1 MLHDRNI
8 IYFSSNDWE
17 SGVRTSSYHV
27 ARFLSQ
33 RNKILYIES
42 IGLRAPKASAADM
55 KRITKKLSSCFKG
68 LKKIGRNFY
77 IYTPIVLPLH
87 NSEIARCMNKQ
98 ILIASIKYL
107 QKRLHMDKPISWI
120 FHPHM
125 GEIAGHFGES
135 LIVYYCIDEFSAFPE
150 INQDKMKRMETKLLK
165 KADVVFATAQPLVES
180 KREINPETYFSPHG
194 VDFDHFSKASS
205 KDTNIPKEIDAIKR
219 PIIGFFGLIREWLD
233 MELIKHLATKCPDL
247 SIVLIGKSAVDT
259 STLNGV
265 KNIHLLGHKD
275 YSTLPSYAKAF
286 DVCIIPF
293 KVNELTRN
301 VNPIKLREYLAMGK
315 PVVSTYMLEVAK
327 YKVVEIAETYDEFVK
342 KIELCLK
349 KNQESDIKERQ
360 DSIRTETWQ
369 YRMEK
374 ISEIVEQKIGEKGE
388 RDLIR
393 L

>member
-1 MLHDRNI
+1 M
-8 IYFSSNDWE
+8 
-17 SGVRTSSYHV
+17 
-27 ARFLSQ
+27 
-33 RNKILYIES
+33 
-42 IGLRAPKASAADM
+42 
-55 KRITKKLSSCFKG
+55 
-68 LKKIGRNFY
+68 NFFY
-77 IYTPIVLPLH
+77 
-87 NSEIARCMNKQ
+87 
-98 ILIASIKYL
+98 YL
-107 QKRLHMDKPISWI
+107 NFI
-120 FHPHM
+120 
-125 GEIAGHFGES
+125 
-135 LIVYYCIDEFSAFPE
+135 
-150 INQDKMKRMETKLLK
+150 
-165 KADVVFATAQPLVES
+165 
-180 KREINPETYFSPHG
+180 
-194 VDFDHFSKASS
+194 FDHFSKASS